1 MVIHRPLM
9 VINMFFLNFFDGY
22 LPSGHFNS
30 VLWKRNALERAIFQ
44 SYVKLQEAQN
54 DWNYLCDLYFKLT
67 NLTSHKVSVYLF

>member
-1 MVIHRPLM
+1 MVIRRFFM
-9 VINMFFLNFFDGY
+9 VINMFFYGY